1 VRQPVLDSSL
11 SHSARTLVGATRP
24 RPAHAFAGAT
34 VLLVLA
40 AAAHSQGLQVE
51 ASNTGA
57 EAERPQGI
65 CIAETLVEL
74 GQAIT
79 RLSRLD
85 PAADIT
91 CTVAGATRYAA
102 DPPLEQPQSL
112 LFDKQTSG
120 QGVFGAPDTPL
131 IIAMEFVSRQRIQCI
146 QLLYAGQWA
155 APGLPA
161 VRVEVTEDGTEAR
174 LVGTMPAMSAEPAA
188 RPIIQQVN
196 FPDGNGNRDGQWR
209 RVRLSIPGL
218 PPELGLVEIRVIG
231 YDEGLRGIGTGLNQ
245 IARDPAAISVGNIS
259 NIAVA
264 VRSRRLSASKSIEQH
279 EAVHRLSRVISLL
292 SGVYFELLID
302 TPAQGEQPAEGR
314 LRIDNASNKPLDASI
329 IKLRLPPGWRAAPAK
344 HDLSPVAAGQC
355 IFLPT
360 SIYPANTE
368 ELPTVCLYG
377 GYDGEPLFLM
387 ADTVGVFAR

>member
-1 VRQPVLDSSL
+1 
-11 SHSARTLVGATRP
+11 
-24 RPAHAFAGAT
+24 
-34 VLLVLA
+34 
-40 AAAHSQGLQVE
+40 
-51 ASNTGA
+51 
-57 EAERPQGI
+57 
-65 CIAETLVEL
+65 
-74 GQAIT
+74 
-79 RLSRLD
+79 
-85 PAADIT
+85 
-91 CTVAGATRYAA
+91 
-102 DPPLEQPQSL
+102 
-112 LFDKQTSG
+112 
-120 QGVFGAPDTPL
+120 
-131 IIAMEFVSRQRIQCI
+131 
-146 QLLYAGQWA
+146 
-155 APGLPA
+155 
-161 VRVEVTEDGTEAR
+161 
-174 LVGTMPAMSAEPAA
+174 
-188 RPIIQQVN
+188 
-196 FPDGNGNRDGQWR
+196 
-209 RVRLSIPGL
+209 
-218 PPELGLVEIRVIG
+218 VIG

-264 VRSRRLSASKSIEQH
+264 VRSRRLSASKSVEQH

-329 IKLRLPPGWRAAPAK
+329 TPGWRAAPAK

-387 ADTVGVFAR
+387 ADTVGAFAR